1 MMNAVFKIVVAIIIV
16 LILLQLEYNGRKLQ
30 TYVVEYFKSLKG
42 QKEVIYIQEDEQKP
56 EAGRKAGKGK
66 AKTVAPE
73 EKKVRIIRQKGNDQ
87 PDVSEK
93 DRKELEQML
102 Q

>member
-1 MMNAVFKIVVAIIIV
+1 MMNALFKIVVAIIVV

-56 EAGRKAGKGK
+56 ETGKKAVKGK
-66 AKTVAPE
+66 AKAAAPE
-73 EKKVRIIRQKGNDQ
+73 EKKIKIIRQKGNDQ

-93 DRKELEQML
+93 DRKELEQVF